1 MFSEGLGR
9 LLIGK
14 MKKSYNRCIFNTVE
28 PRLYGLQ
35 LCDFLTFATKF
46 LVTDAFYY
54 MEYHQLYDFL
64 AFPTTD
70 RPNWSVYDLVIV
82 ENDLIIVENDRM

>member
-1 MFSEGLGR
+1 MRAGYR
-9 LLIGK
+9 QHT
-14 MKKSYNRCIFNTVE
+14 KSTVE

-82 ENDLIIVENDRM
+82 ENDLIIAENDHM